1 MAEGS
6 GTKWVNMLV
15 NDVPGENEKYV
26 SYFYLKNEEIFGR
39 PYVSHMW

>member
-26 SYFYLKNEEIFGR
+26 SYFYLKNEIFGR